1 MFQAEPPTII
11 VATIASLCQMLEK
24 HIFKL
29 EAMQVL
35 VIDEVIPL
43 SSLLMLSEMSSEVSF
58 LTFSELNISGSG
70 VKSKFPYCMILLY
83 VVRPVNKQSFI
94 FE

>member
-43 SSLLMLSEMSSEVSF
+43 SSWLMLSEMSSEASF
-58 LTFSELNISGSG
+58 
-70 VKSKFPYCMILLY
+70 
-83 VVRPVNKQSFI
+83 
-94 FE
+94 